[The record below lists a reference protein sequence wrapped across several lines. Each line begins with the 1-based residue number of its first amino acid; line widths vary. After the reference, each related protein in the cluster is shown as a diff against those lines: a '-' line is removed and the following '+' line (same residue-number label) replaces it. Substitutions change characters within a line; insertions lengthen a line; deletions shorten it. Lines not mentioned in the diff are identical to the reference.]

1 MEEAAA
7 FFVQHESGSAPAL
20 AALLASVCTHSPA
33 PPRLY
38 VSAPALEPG
47 TRADL
52 ERTCEGLGGVLEFA
66 SAPAD
71 AADYPLAALEHLTA
85 TASGSSLERAVV
97 MLDGSIVLSDLSALL
112 EADLQGQVL
121 AAVRDVK
128 LMDSR
133 RTIRALGALV
143 RDLPLPGP
151 QAIFDPTLMVFDCRR
166 WLEGHYMEDLVR
178 EAAAL
183 PVPACRGWCTTPA
196 AAALYRRL
204 GGGYAALPRSWG
216 IPYQYARLF
225 LFERSL
231 QEGEMRRLRFNG
243 PPGTQPWL
251 DPDAEGAELFYDCLE
266 RTPWS
271 TWVPSHR
278 QGSSSSQ
285 P

>member
-1 MEEAAA
+1 MIPAA
-7 FFVQHESGSAPAL
+7 FFLQHASGSVQAL
-20 AALLASVCTHSPA
+20 AAQLASICAHAPA

-38 VSAPALEPG
+38 VSTPELDPAA
-47 TRADL
+47 RAGL
-52 ERTCEGLGGVLEFA
+52 ERTCEGFGAALEFA
-66 SAPAD
+66 SAPAGG
-71 AADYPLAALEHLTA
+71 ADYPLAALECLTA
-85 TASGSSLERAVV
+85 TASACGLERAVV
-97 MLDGSIVLSDLSALL
+97 VLDDSIFLSGLSPLL
-112 EADLQGQVL
+112 ELDLQGLML

-128 LMDSR
+128 LMDNR
-133 RTIRALGALV
+133 RTVRALGALV

-151 QAIFDPTLMVFDCRR
+151 QAIFDPTLMVIDCRL
-166 WLEGHYMEDLVR
+166 WLEGHCMEHLTRQAAVLP
-178 EAAAL
+178 AAAR
-183 PVPACRGWCTTPA
+183 RGWCTSPA
-196 AAALYRRL
+196 AAALYRHF
-204 GGGYAALPRSWG
+204 GGDYVALPRSWG

-225 LFERSL
+225 LFEHSL
-231 QEGEMRRLRFNG
+231 KEGEMRRLRFNG